1 MNIPGIKRM
10 MEVPA
15 PFEQHARRLGYTVE
29 ELVWLLA
36 ADVCARPPGR
46 IKCIAVPTVGE
57 ATPPNVAPFAPEKPG
72 VR

>member
-1 MNIPGIKRM
+1 MNIPGIQRM

-15 PFEQHARRLGYTVE
+15 AFEQHARRLGFTVE

-46 IKCIAVPTVGE
+46 IKCVAVPESGE
-57 ATPPNVAPFAPEKPG
+57 AASNVVPFPPRKPG
-72 VR
+72 LR